1 MKRLSPAGGGFFSLI
16 KAWVRVNFEIP
27 DGIAVKHDLVESTE
41 VKDGYIVGTLNCSN
55 CKEQQVMID
64 KVYRYM
70 KSCHMI
76 PPGRRILVAVSG
88 GADSMCLLELLR
100 KLQERAQLEIR
111 VLHVHHGLRESAED
125 DLQYVAEYCKEAG
138 IPFQAVRVDAAGYA
152 AANGLSVEEAA
163 RHLRYEALEKAAKEW
178 DRQSDHSECRIAV
191 AHHIEDQSETVL
203 FNLVRGSRLTGLR
216 GMLPVNG
223 RIIRPLLCCSR
234 EEIESYLMEHG
245 ITWREDETNED
256 VRYSRNLIRK
266 QVMPLLLSINR
277 GAREHIKRAAE
288 EAAET
293 ESYLA
298 GETERAL
305 KRCCIQGRYTKQVE
319 GSVQGG
325 YSKQVEIGVY
335 NFDGKQSRGIVI
347 HIPSLLEEPLL
358 LQRRVVY
365 AAIAEASGRKKDLQD
380 VHVQAVLEL
389 CRKQGNGE
397 LDVAGGVHVTKVYER
412 LYLSPGTGTK
422 VIQPE
427 AKAGQQSAL
436 KSLSETKGSRQ
447 ESQSTWLTDDP
458 FTKLPT
464 EPEAYTCRVFD
475 FDGDMDAVPRKQY
488 TKWLDYDKIGK
499 LPIFRTRRT
508 GDCITLDEYG
518 RTKSIARYMIDRK
531 VPAQIRDRIVM
542 PTCGSEILWVPGGR
556 ISAAYMVST
565 DTKRILEIH
574 WKPAGKI
581 VH

>member
-1 MKRLSPAGGGFFSLI
+1 
-16 KAWVRVNFEIP
+16 
-27 DGIAVKHDLVESTE
+27 
-41 VKDGYIVGTLNCSN
+41 
-55 CKEQQVMID
+55 MID

-100 KLQERAQLEIR
+100 KLQDRAQLEIR

-266 QVMPLLLSINR
+266 QVMPLLLTINK
-277 GAREHIKRAAE
+277 GAREHIMRAAE
-288 EAAET
+288 EAAEA
-293 ESYLA
+293 ESYLSA
-298 GETERAL
+298 ETERAL

-325 YSKQVEIGVY
+325 YSKQVESGVY
-335 NFDGKQSRGIVI
+335 NFDGKHGQEIVI

-389 CRKQGNGE
+389 CRKQGNGR
-397 LDVAGGVHVTKVYER
+397 LDVAGGVR
-412 LYLSPGTGTK
+412 TK
-422 VIQPE
+422 VIQSE
-427 AKAGQQSAL
+427 AKAGLQGMSENQQ
-436 KSLSETKGSRQ
+436 EPKGSLQ
-447 ESQSTWLTDDP
+447 ESPSTWLTDDL
-458 FTKLPT
+458 FTHLPT
-464 EPEAYTCRVFD
+464 EPEEYTCRVFD

-488 TKWLDYDKIGK
+488 TKWLDYDKIGE
-499 LPIFRTRRT
+499 LPIFRTRRA
-508 GDCITLDEYG
+508 GDRITLDEYG
-518 RTKSIARYMIDRK
+518 RSKSIARYMIDRK
-531 VPAQIRDRIVM
+531 VPAQLRERIVM

-574 WKPAGKI
+574 WDPAGNAAK
-581 VH
+581 

>member
-1 MKRLSPAGGGFFSLI
+1 
-16 KAWVRVNFEIP
+16 
-27 DGIAVKHDLVESTE
+27 
-41 VKDGYIVGTLNCSN
+41 
-55 CKEQQVMID
+55 MID

-125 DLQYVAEYCKEAG
+125 DLQYVEKYCEEAE

-178 DRQSDHSECRIAV
+178 DQQPDHSECRIAV

-234 EEIESYLMEHG
+234 EEIESCLVEHG

-266 QVMPLLLSINR
+266 QVMPLLLSINK
-277 GAREHIKRAAE
+277 GAREHIMRVAE
-288 EAAET
+288 EAAEA

-305 KRCCIQGRYTKQVE
+305 ERCCAQGR
-319 GSVQGG
+319 S
-325 YSKQVEIGVY
+325 SKQAKSGVESSD
-335 NFDGKQSRGIVI
+335 NKQAEEIVI

-389 CRKQGNGE
+389 CRKQRNGE

-412 LYLSPGTGTK
+412 LYLSPGTGAK
-422 VIQPE
+422 AIMPE
-427 AKAGQQSAL
+427 IKAGQPEPPIIQVF
-436 KSLSETKGSRQ
+436 
-447 ESQSTWLTDDP
+447 DDP

-464 EPEAYTCRVFD
+464 EPEEYTCRVFD

-565 DTKRILEIH
+565 DTKRILEIR
-574 WKPAGKI
+574 WDPEGDAAK
-581 VH
+581 

>member
-1 MKRLSPAGGGFFSLI
+1 
-16 KAWVRVNFEIP
+16 
-27 DGIAVKHDLVESTE
+27 
-41 VKDGYIVGTLNCSN
+41 
-55 CKEQQVMID
+55 MID

-100 KLQERAQLEIR
+100 KLQDRAQLEIR

-178 DRQSDHSECRIAV
+178 DTQADHSECRIAV

-266 QVMPLLLSINR
+266 QVMPLLLTINK
-277 GAREHIKRAAE
+277 GAREHIMRAAE
-288 EAAET
+288 EAAEA

-305 KRCCIQGRYTKQVE
+305 ERCCAQGR
-319 GSVQGG
+319 S
-325 YSKQVEIGVY
+325 
-335 NFDGKQSRGIVI
+335 GKQAKSGVESSDNKQAEEIVI

-389 CRKQGNGE
+389 CRKQGNGR
-397 LDVAGGVHVTKVYER
+397 LDVAGGVHVRKVYGL

-422 VIQPE
+422 VIQSE
-427 AKAGQQSAL
+427 AKAGLQGMSENQL
-436 KSLSETKGSRQ
+436 ETKAGQQGMLANQQEPKGSLQ
-447 ESQSTWLTDDP
+447 ESPSTWLTDDL
-458 FTKLPT
+458 FTHLPT
-464 EPEAYTCRVFD
+464 EPEEYTCRVFD

-531 VPAQIRDRIVM
+531 VPAQIRDRIVL

-574 WKPAGKI
+574 WDPAGNAAK
-581 VH
+581 

>member
-1 MKRLSPAGGGFFSLI
+1 
-16 KAWVRVNFEIP
+16 
-27 DGIAVKHDLVESTE
+27 
-41 VKDGYIVGTLNCSN
+41 
-55 CKEQQVMID
+55 MID

-88 GADSMCLLELLR
+88 GADSMCLLEVLR
-100 KLQERAQLEIR
+100 VLQERAQLEIR
-111 VLHVHHGLRESAED
+111 VLHVHHGLRESAEG
-125 DLQYVAEYCKEAG
+125 DLQYVEKYCEEAE

-178 DRQSDHSECRIAV
+178 DQQSALEKAVKEWDQQPAPEKSSNKKDQQPDQSDCRIAV

-266 QVMPLLLSINR
+266 QVMPLLLSINK
-277 GAREHIKRAAE
+277 GAREHIMRAAE
-288 EAAET
+288 EAAEA

-305 KRCCIQGRYTKQVE
+305 ERCCAQGR
-319 GSVQGG
+319 S
-325 YSKQVEIGVY
+325 
-335 NFDGKQSRGIVI
+335 GKQAKSGVEASDNKQAEEIVI

-389 CRKQGNGE
+389 CRKQGNGR
-397 LDVAGGVHVTKVYER
+397 LDVAGGVHVRKVYGL

-422 VIQPE
+422 VIQSE
-427 AKAGQQSAL
+427 AKAGL
-436 KSLSETKGSRQ
+436 P
-447 ESQSTWLTDDP
+447 DDP
-458 FTKLPT
+458 FTHLPT
-464 EPEAYTCRVFD
+464 EPEEYTCRVFD

-574 WKPAGKI
+574 WKPAGKT
-581 VH
+581 VQ

>member
-1 MKRLSPAGGGFFSLI
+1 
-16 KAWVRVNFEIP
+16 
-27 DGIAVKHDLVESTE
+27 
-41 VKDGYIVGTLNCSN
+41 
-55 CKEQQVMID
+55 MID

-100 KLQERAQLEIR
+100 KLQDRAQLEIR

-125 DLQYVAEYCKEAG
+125 DLQYVEKYCEEAE

-178 DRQSDHSECRIAV
+178 DTQADHSECRIAV

-266 QVMPLLLSINR
+266 QVMPLLLTINK
-277 GAREHIKRAAE
+277 GAREHIMRAAE
-288 EAAET
+288 EAAEA
-293 ESYLA
+293 ESYLSA
-298 GETERAL
+298 ETERAL

-325 YSKQVEIGVY
+325 YSKQVESGVY
-335 NFDGKQSRGIVI
+335 NFDGKQSQEIVI
-347 HIPSLLEEPLL
+347 HIPSLLEEPPL

-380 VHVQAVLEL
+380 VHVQAVLGL

-412 LYLSPGTGTK
+412 LYLSPGTGAK
-422 VIQPE
+422 AIMPE
-427 AKAGQQSAL
+427 IKAGQPEPPIIQVF
-436 KSLSETKGSRQ
+436 
-447 ESQSTWLTDDP
+447 DDP

-464 EPEAYTCRVFD
+464 EPEEYTCRVFD

-518 RTKSIARYMIDRK
+518 RSKSIARYMIDRK
-531 VPAQIRDRIVM
+531 VPAQLRERIVM

-565 DTKRILEIH
+565 DTKRILEIR
-574 WKPAGKI
+574 WDPEGDAAK
-581 VH
+581 

>member
-1 MKRLSPAGGGFFSLI
+1 
-16 KAWVRVNFEIP
+16 
-27 DGIAVKHDLVESTE
+27 
-41 VKDGYIVGTLNCSN
+41 
-55 CKEQQVMID
+55 MID

-100 KLQERAQLEIR
+100 KLQDRAQLEIR

-178 DRQSDHSECRIAV
+178 DTQADHSECRIAV

-266 QVMPLLLSINR
+266 QVMPLLLTINK
-277 GAREHIKRAAE
+277 GAREHIMRAAE
-288 EAAET
+288 EAAEA

-305 KRCCIQGRYTKQVE
+305 ERCCAQGR
-319 GSVQGG
+319 S
-325 YSKQVEIGVY
+325 
-335 NFDGKQSRGIVI
+335 GKQAKSGVESSDNKQAEEIVI

-389 CRKQGNGE
+389 CRKQGNGR
-397 LDVAGGVHVTKVYER
+397 LDVAGGVHVRKVYGL

-422 VIQPE
+422 VIQSE
-427 AKAGQQSAL
+427 AKAGLQGMSENQL
-436 KSLSETKGSRQ
+436 ETKAGQRGMLANQQEPKGSLQ
-447 ESQSTWLTDDP
+447 ESPSTWLTDDL
-458 FTKLPT
+458 FTHLPT
-464 EPEAYTCRVFD
+464 EPEEYTCRVFD

-581 VH
+581 AH

>member
-1 MKRLSPAGGGFFSLI
+1 
-16 KAWVRVNFEIP
+16 
-27 DGIAVKHDLVESTE
+27 
-41 VKDGYIVGTLNCSN
+41 
-55 CKEQQVMID
+55 MID

-88 GADSMCLLELLR
+88 GADSMCLLEVLR
-100 KLQERAQLEIR
+100 VLQERAQLEIR

-178 DRQSDHSECRIAV
+178 DQQSALEKAVKEWDQQPAPEKSSNKKDQQPDQSDCRIAV

-266 QVMPLLLSINR
+266 QVMPLLLTINK
-277 GAREHIKRAAE
+277 GAREHIMRAAE
-288 EAAET
+288 EAAEA
-293 ESYLA
+293 ESYLSA
-298 GETERAL
+298 ETERAL

-325 YSKQVEIGVY
+325 YSKQVESGVY
-335 NFDGKQSRGIVI
+335 NFDGKHGQEIVI

-412 LYLSPGTGTK
+412 LYLSPGTGAK
-422 VIQPE
+422 AIMPE
-427 AKAGQQSAL
+427 IKAGQPEPPIIQVF
-436 KSLSETKGSRQ
+436 
-447 ESQSTWLTDDP
+447 DDP

-464 EPEAYTCRVFD
+464 EPKAYTYRVFD

-565 DTKRILEIH
+565 DTKRILEIR
-574 WKPAGKI
+574 WDPEGDAAK
-581 VH
+581 

>member
-1 MKRLSPAGGGFFSLI
+1 
-16 KAWVRVNFEIP
+16 
-27 DGIAVKHDLVESTE
+27 
-41 VKDGYIVGTLNCSN
+41 
-55 CKEQQVMID
+55 MID

-178 DRQSDHSECRIAV
+178 DTQADHSECRIAV

-266 QVMPLLLSINR
+266 QVMPLLLTINK
-277 GAREHIKRAAE
+277 GAREHIMRAAE
-288 EAAET
+288 EAAEA

-305 KRCCIQGRYTKQVE
+305 ERCCAQGR
-319 GSVQGG
+319 S
-325 YSKQVEIGVY
+325 
-335 NFDGKQSRGIVI
+335 GKQAKSGVESSDNKQAEEIVI

-365 AAIAEASGRKKDLQD
+365 AAIADASGRKKDLQD

-389 CRKQGNGE
+389 CRKQGNGR
-397 LDVAGGVHVTKVYER
+397 LDVAGGVHVTKVYGL

-422 VIQPE
+422 VIQSE
-427 AKAGQQSAL
+427 AKAGL
-436 KSLSETKGSRQ
+436 P
-447 ESQSTWLTDDP
+447 DDP
-458 FTKLPT
+458 FTHLPT
-464 EPEAYTCRVFD
+464 EPEEYTCRVFD

-499 LPIFRTRRT
+499 LPIFRTRRA
-508 GDCITLDEYG
+508 GDRITLDEYG
-518 RTKSIARYMIDRK
+518 RSKSIARYMIDRK
-531 VPAQIRDRIVM
+531 VPAQLRERIVM

-574 WKPAGKI
+574 WDPAGNAAK
-581 VH
+581 

>member
-1 MKRLSPAGGGFFSLI
+1 
-16 KAWVRVNFEIP
+16 
-27 DGIAVKHDLVESTE
+27 
-41 VKDGYIVGTLNCSN
+41 
-55 CKEQQVMID
+55 MID

-178 DRQSDHSECRIAV
+178 DTQADHSECRIAV

-266 QVMPLLLSINR
+266 QVMPLLLTINK
-277 GAREHIKRAAE
+277 GAREHIMRAAE
-288 EAAET
+288 EAAEA
-293 ESYLA
+293 ESYLSA
-298 GETERAL
+298 ETERAL

-325 YSKQVEIGVY
+325 YSKQVESGVY
-335 NFDGKQSRGIVI
+335 NFDGKQSREIVI
-347 HIPSLLEEPLL
+347 HIPSLLEEPPL

-380 VHVQAVLEL
+380 VHVQAVLGL
-389 CRKQGNGE
+389 CRKPGNGE
-397 LDVAGGVHVTKVYER
+397 LDVAGGVHVTKVYEQ
-412 LYLSPGTGTK
+412 LYLNPDTGAK
-422 VIQPE
+422 AIMPE
-427 AKAGQQSAL
+427 TKAGQPELPIIQVF
-436 KSLSETKGSRQ
+436 
-447 ESQSTWLTDDP
+447 DDP
-458 FTKLPT
+458 FTHLPT

-565 DTKRILEIH
+565 DTKRILEIR
-574 WKPAGKI
+574 WDPEGDAAK
-581 VH
+581 

>member
-1 MKRLSPAGGGFFSLI
+1 
-16 KAWVRVNFEIP
+16 
-27 DGIAVKHDLVESTE
+27 
-41 VKDGYIVGTLNCSN
+41 
-55 CKEQQVMID
+55 MID

-88 GADSMCLLELLR
+88 GADSMCLLEVLR
-100 KLQERAQLEIR
+100 VLQERAELKIR

-178 DRQSDHSECRIAV
+178 DTQADHSECRIAV

-266 QVMPLLLSINR
+266 QVMPLLLTINK
-277 GAREHIKRAAE
+277 GAREHIMRAAE
-288 EAAET
+288 EAAEA

-305 KRCCIQGRYTKQVE
+305 ERCCAQGRY
-319 GSVQGG
+319 
-325 YSKQVEIGVY
+325 SKQAKSGVETADNKQAKSGVESSD
-335 NFDGKQSRGIVI
+335 NKQAEEIVI
-347 HIPSLLEEPLL
+347 RIPSLLEEPLL

-365 AAIAEASGRKKDLQD
+365 AAIADASGRKKDLQD

-397 LDVAGGVHVTKVYER
+397 LDVAGGVHVTKVYGL

-422 VIQPE
+422 VIQSE
-427 AKAGQQSAL
+427 AKAGLQGMSENQLETKAGQQGM
-436 KSLSETKGSRQ
+436 SENQQEPKGSRQ
-447 ESQSTWLTDDP
+447 ETPATRLMDDL
-458 FTKLPT
+458 FTHLPT
-464 EPEAYTCRVFD
+464 EPKAYTYRVFD

-499 LPIFRTRRT
+499 LPIFRTRRA
-508 GDCITLDEYG
+508 GDRITLDEYG
-518 RTKSIARYMIDRK
+518 RSKSIARYMIDRK
-531 VPAQIRDRIVM
+531 VPAQLRERIVM

-574 WKPAGKI
+574 WDPAGNAAK
-581 VH
+581 

>member
-1 MKRLSPAGGGFFSLI
+1 
-16 KAWVRVNFEIP
+16 
-27 DGIAVKHDLVESTE
+27 
-41 VKDGYIVGTLNCSN
+41 
-55 CKEQQVMID
+55 MID

-88 GADSMCLLELLR
+88 GADSMCLLEVLR
-100 KLQERAQLEIR
+100 KLQDRAQLEIR

-178 DRQSDHSECRIAV
+178 DTQADHSECRIAV

-266 QVMPLLLSINR
+266 QVMPLLLTINK
-277 GAREHIKRAAE
+277 GAREHIMRAAE
-288 EAAET
+288 EAAEA
-293 ESYLA
+293 ESYLSA
-298 GETERAL
+298 ETERAL

-325 YSKQVEIGVY
+325 YSKQVESGVY
-335 NFDGKQSRGIVI
+335 NFDGKQSREIVI
-347 HIPSLLEEPLL
+347 HIPSLLEEPPL

-397 LDVAGGVHVTKVYER
+397 LDVAGGVHVTKVYGL

-422 VIQPE
+422 VIQSE
-427 AKAGQQSAL
+427 AKAGL
-436 KSLSETKGSRQ
+436 P
-447 ESQSTWLTDDP
+447 DDP
-458 FTKLPT
+458 FTHLPT
-464 EPEAYTCRVFD
+464 EPEEYTCRVFD

-565 DTKRILEIH
+565 NTKRILEIH

-581 VH
+581 AH

>member
-1 MKRLSPAGGGFFSLI
+1 
-16 KAWVRVNFEIP
+16 
-27 DGIAVKHDLVESTE
+27 
-41 VKDGYIVGTLNCSN
+41 
-55 CKEQQVMID
+55 MID

-88 GADSMCLLELLR
+88 GADSMCLLEVLR
-100 KLQERAQLEIR
+100 VLQERAELKIR

-125 DLQYVAEYCKEAG
+125 DLQYVAKYCKEAG

-152 AANGLSVEEAA
+152 ATNGLSVEEAA
-163 RHLRYEALEKAAKEW
+163 RHLRYETLEKAAKEW
-178 DRQSDHSECRIAV
+178 DQQSALEKAVKEWDQQPAPEKSSNKKDQQPDQSDCRIAV

-266 QVMPLLLSINR
+266 QVMPLLLTINK
-277 GAREHIKRAAE
+277 GAREHIMRAAE
-288 EAAET
+288 EAAEA
-293 ESYLA
+293 ESYLSA
-298 GETERAL
+298 ETERAL
-305 KRCCIQGRYTKQVE
+305 KRCCIQGRYTNQVE

-325 YSKQVEIGVY
+325 YSKQVESGVY
-335 NFDGKQSRGIVI
+335 NFDGKHGQEIVI

-397 LDVAGGVHVTKVYER
+397 LDVAGGVHVTKVYGL

-422 VIQPE
+422 VIQSE
-427 AKAGQQSAL
+427 AKAGL
-436 KSLSETKGSRQ
+436 P
-447 ESQSTWLTDDP
+447 DDP
-458 FTKLPT
+458 FTHLPT
-464 EPEAYTCRVFD
+464 EPEEYTCRVFD
-475 FDGDMDAVPRKQY
+475 FDGDMDAVPRKQC

-574 WKPAGKI
+574 WKPAGKT
-581 VH
+581 VQ

>member
-1 MKRLSPAGGGFFSLI
+1 
-16 KAWVRVNFEIP
+16 
-27 DGIAVKHDLVESTE
+27 
-41 VKDGYIVGTLNCSN
+41 
-55 CKEQQVMID
+55 MID

-88 GADSMCLLELLR
+88 GADSMCLLEVLR
-100 KLQERAQLEIR
+100 VLQERAELKIR

-125 DLQYVAEYCKEAG
+125 DLQYVEKYCEEAE

-178 DRQSDHSECRIAV
+178 DQQSALEKAVKEWDQQPAPEKSSNKKDQQPDQSDCRIAV

-266 QVMPLLLSINR
+266 QVMPLLLTINK
-277 GAREHIKRAAE
+277 GAREHIMRAAE
-288 EAAET
+288 EAAEA
-293 ESYLA
+293 ESCLA

-305 KRCCIQGRYTKQVE
+305 ERCCAQGRY
-319 GSVQGG
+319 
-325 YSKQVEIGVY
+325 SKQAKSGVESSD
-335 NFDGKQSRGIVI
+335 NKQAEEIVI
-347 HIPSLLEEPLL
+347 RIPSLLEEPLL

-365 AAIAEASGRKKDLQD
+365 AAIADASGRKKDLQD

-389 CRKQGNGE
+389 CRKQGNGR
-397 LDVAGGVHVTKVYER
+397 LDVAGGVHVRKVYGL

-422 VIQPE
+422 VIQSE
-427 AKAGQQSAL
+427 AKAGL
-436 KSLSETKGSRQ
+436 P
-447 ESQSTWLTDDP
+447 DDP
-458 FTKLPT
+458 FTHLPT
-464 EPEAYTCRVFD
+464 EPEEYTCRVFD

-574 WKPAGKI
+574 WKPAGKT

>member
-1 MKRLSPAGGGFFSLI
+1 
-16 KAWVRVNFEIP
+16 
-27 DGIAVKHDLVESTE
+27 
-41 VKDGYIVGTLNCSN
+41 
-55 CKEQQVMID
+55 MID

-100 KLQERAQLEIR
+100 KLQDRAQLEIR

-178 DRQSDHSECRIAV
+178 DQQPDHSECRIAV

-234 EEIESYLMEHG
+234 EEIESYLMENG

-266 QVMPLLLSINR
+266 QVMPLLLTINK
-277 GAREHIKRAAE
+277 GAREHIMRAAE
-288 EAAET
+288 EAAEA

-305 KRCCIQGRYTKQVE
+305 ERCCAQGR
-319 GSVQGG
+319 S
-325 YSKQVEIGVY
+325 
-335 NFDGKQSRGIVI
+335 GKQAKSGVESSDNKQAEEIVI
-347 HIPSLLEEPLL
+347 HIPSLLEEPPL

-365 AAIAEASGRKKDLQD
+365 AAIADASGRKKDLQD

-389 CRKQGNGE
+389 CRKQGNGR
-397 LDVAGGVHVTKVYER
+397 LDVAGGVHVRKVYGL

-422 VIQPE
+422 VIQSE
-427 AKAGQQSAL
+427 AKAGQPEPPIIQVF
-436 KSLSETKGSRQ
+436 
-447 ESQSTWLTDDP
+447 DDP

-464 EPEAYTCRVFD
+464 EPEEYTCRVFD

-488 TKWLDYDKIGK
+488 TKWLDYDKIGE
-499 LPIFRTRRT
+499 LPIFRTRRA
-508 GDCITLDEYG
+508 GDRITLDEYG
-518 RTKSIARYMIDRK
+518 RSKSIARYMIDRK
-531 VPAQIRDRIVM
+531 VPAQLRERIVM

-574 WKPAGKI
+574 WDPAGNAAK
-581 VH
+581 

>member
-1 MKRLSPAGGGFFSLI
+1 
-16 KAWVRVNFEIP
+16 
-27 DGIAVKHDLVESTE
+27 
-41 VKDGYIVGTLNCSN
+41 
-55 CKEQQVMID
+55 MID

-88 GADSMCLLELLR
+88 GADSMCLLEVLR

-178 DRQSDHSECRIAV
+178 DTQADHSECRIAV

-266 QVMPLLLSINR
+266 QVMPLLLSINK
-277 GAREHIKRAAE
+277 GAREHIMRAAE
-288 EAAET
+288 EAAEA

-305 KRCCIQGRYTKQVE
+305 ERCCAQGR
-319 GSVQGG
+319 S
-325 YSKQVEIGVY
+325 
-335 NFDGKQSRGIVI
+335 GKQAKSGVEASDNKQAEEIVI

-389 CRKQGNGE
+389 CRKQRNGE

-412 LYLSPGTGTK
+412 LYLSPGTGAK
-422 VIQPE
+422 AIMPE
-427 AKAGQQSAL
+427 IKAGQPEPPIIQVF
-436 KSLSETKGSRQ
+436 
-447 ESQSTWLTDDP
+447 DDP

-464 EPEAYTCRVFD
+464 EPEEYTWRVFD

-565 DTKRILEIH
+565 DTKRILEIR
-574 WKPAGKI
+574 WDPEGDAAK
-581 VH
+581 

>member
-1 MKRLSPAGGGFFSLI
+1 
-16 KAWVRVNFEIP
+16 
-27 DGIAVKHDLVESTE
+27 
-41 VKDGYIVGTLNCSN
+41 
-55 CKEQQVMID
+55 MID

-100 KLQERAQLEIR
+100 KLQDRAQLEIR

-178 DRQSDHSECRIAV
+178 DTQADHSECRIAV

-234 EEIESYLMEHG
+234 EEIESCLVEHG

-266 QVMPLLLSINR
+266 QVMPLLLSINK
-277 GAREHIKRAAE
+277 GAREHIMRAAE
-288 EAAET
+288 EAAEA

-305 KRCCIQGRYTKQVE
+305 ERCCAQGR
-319 GSVQGG
+319 S
-325 YSKQVEIGVY
+325 
-335 NFDGKQSRGIVI
+335 GKQAKSGVEASDNKQAEEIVI

-397 LDVAGGVHVTKVYER
+397 LDVAGGVHVTKVYGL

-422 VIQPE
+422 VIQSE
-427 AKAGQQSAL
+427 AKAGLQGMSENQQ
-436 KSLSETKGSRQ
+436 EPKGSRQ
-447 ESQSTWLTDDP
+447 ETPATRLMDDL
-458 FTKLPT
+458 FTHLPT
-464 EPEAYTCRVFD
+464 EPEEYTCRVFD

-488 TKWLDYDKIGK
+488 TKWLDYDKIGE
-499 LPIFRTRRT
+499 LPIFRTRRA
-508 GDCITLDEYG
+508 GDRITLDEYG
-518 RTKSIARYMIDRK
+518 RSKSIARYMIDRK
-531 VPAQIRDRIVM
+531 VPAQLRERIVM

-574 WKPAGKI
+574 WDPAGNAAK
-581 VH
+581 

>member
-1 MKRLSPAGGGFFSLI
+1 
-16 KAWVRVNFEIP
+16 
-27 DGIAVKHDLVESTE
+27 
-41 VKDGYIVGTLNCSN
+41 
-55 CKEQQVMID
+55 
-64 KVYRYM
+64 
-70 KSCHMI
+70 
-76 PPGRRILVAVSG
+76 
-88 GADSMCLLELLR
+88 
-100 KLQERAQLEIR
+100 
-111 VLHVHHGLRESAED
+111 
-125 DLQYVAEYCKEAG
+125 
-138 IPFQAVRVDAAGYA
+138 
-152 AANGLSVEEAA
+152 
-163 RHLRYEALEKAAKEW
+163 
-178 DRQSDHSECRIAV
+178 
-191 AHHIEDQSETVL
+191 
-203 FNLVRGSRLTGLR
+203 
-216 GMLPVNG
+216 MLPVNG

-234 EEIESYLMEHG
+234 EEIESCLVEHG

-266 QVMPLLLSINR
+266 QVMPLLLSINK
-277 GAREHIKRAAE
+277 GAREHIMRAAE
-288 EAAET
+288 EAAEA

-305 KRCCIQGRYTKQVE
+305 ERCCANGRYDKQAESRCDKLAESSDSNQAVS
-319 GSVQGG
+319 SVL
-325 YSKQVEIGVY
+325 S
-335 NFDGKQSRGIVI
+335 NNGKHGQEIVI

-365 AAIAEASGRKKDLQD
+365 AAIADASGRKKDLQD

-389 CRKQGNGE
+389 CRKQGNGR
-397 LDVAGGVHVTKVYER
+397 LDVAGGVHVRKVYGL

-422 VIQPE
+422 VIQSE
-427 AKAGQQSAL
+427 AKAGL
-436 KSLSETKGSRQ
+436 P
-447 ESQSTWLTDDP
+447 DDP
-458 FTKLPT
+458 FTHLPT
-464 EPEAYTCRVFD
+464 EPEEYTCRVFD

-574 WKPAGKI
+574 WDPAGNAAK
-581 VH
+581 

>member
-1 MKRLSPAGGGFFSLI
+1 
-16 KAWVRVNFEIP
+16 
-27 DGIAVKHDLVESTE
+27 
-41 VKDGYIVGTLNCSN
+41 
-55 CKEQQVMID
+55 
-64 KVYRYM
+64 
-70 KSCHMI
+70 MI

-178 DRQSDHSECRIAV
+178 DTQADHSECRIAV

-266 QVMPLLLSINR
+266 QVMPLLLTINK
-277 GAREHIKRAAE
+277 GAREHIMRAAE
-288 EAAET
+288 EAAEA

-298 GETERAL
+298 CETERAL
-305 KRCCIQGRYTKQVE
+305 KRCCANGRYDKQAE
-319 GSVQGG
+319 SR
-325 YSKQVEIGVY
+325 S
-335 NFDGKQSRGIVI
+335 GKQAKSGVETSDNKQAEEIVI

-380 VHVQAVLEL
+380 VHVQAVLGL
-389 CRKQGNGE
+389 CRKPGNGE
-397 LDVAGGVHVTKVYER
+397 LDVAGGVHVTKVYEQ
-412 LYLSPGTGTK
+412 LYLNPGTGAK
-422 VIQPE
+422 AIMPE
-427 AKAGQQSAL
+427 TKAGQPELPIIQVF
-436 KSLSETKGSRQ
+436 
-447 ESQSTWLTDDP
+447 DDP
-458 FTKLPT
+458 FTHLPT
-464 EPEAYTCRVFD
+464 EPEEYTWRVFD

-488 TKWLDYDKIGK
+488 TKWLDYDKIGE
-499 LPIFRTRRT
+499 LPIFRTRRA
-508 GDCITLDEYG
+508 GDRITLDEYG
-518 RTKSIARYMIDRK
+518 RSKSIARYMIDRK
-531 VPAQIRDRIVM
+531 VPAQLRERIVM

-574 WKPAGKI
+574 WDPAGNAAK
-581 VH
+581 

>member
-1 MKRLSPAGGGFFSLI
+1 M
-16 KAWVRVNFEIP
+16 
-27 DGIAVKHDLVESTE
+27 
-41 VKDGYIVGTLNCSN
+41 
-55 CKEQQVMID
+55 
-64 KVYRYM
+64 
-70 KSCHMI
+70 
-76 PPGRRILVAVSG
+76 
-88 GADSMCLLELLR
+88 
-100 KLQERAQLEIR
+100 
-111 VLHVHHGLRESAED
+111 
-125 DLQYVAEYCKEAG
+125 
-138 IPFQAVRVDAAGYA
+138 
-152 AANGLSVEEAA
+152 
-163 RHLRYEALEKAAKEW
+163 
-178 DRQSDHSECRIAV
+178 
-191 AHHIEDQSETVL
+191 
-203 FNLVRGSRLTGLR
+203 TGLR

-234 EEIESYLMEHG
+234 EEIESCLVEHG

-266 QVMPLLLSINR
+266 QVMPLLLSINK
-277 GAREHIKRAAE
+277 GAREHIMRAAE
-288 EAAET
+288 EAAEA

-305 KRCCIQGRYTKQVE
+305 ERCCAQGR
-319 GSVQGG
+319 S
-325 YSKQVEIGVY
+325 
-335 NFDGKQSRGIVI
+335 GKQAKSGVEASDNKQAEEIVI

-365 AAIAEASGRKKDLQD
+365 AAIADASGRKKDLQD

-389 CRKQGNGE
+389 CRKQGNGR
-397 LDVAGGVHVTKVYER
+397 LDVAGGVHVRKVYGL

-422 VIQPE
+422 VIQSE
-427 AKAGQQSAL
+427 AKAGL
-436 KSLSETKGSRQ
+436 P
-447 ESQSTWLTDDP
+447 DDP
-458 FTKLPT
+458 FTHLPT
-464 EPEAYTCRVFD
+464 EPEEYTCRVFD

-581 VH
+581 AH

>member
-1 MKRLSPAGGGFFSLI
+1 
-16 KAWVRVNFEIP
+16 
-27 DGIAVKHDLVESTE
+27 
-41 VKDGYIVGTLNCSN
+41 
-55 CKEQQVMID
+55 MID

-88 GADSMCLLELLR
+88 GADSMCLLEVLR
-100 KLQERAQLEIR
+100 VLQERAQLEIR

-178 DRQSDHSECRIAV
+178 DQQPDHSECRIAV

-266 QVMPLLLSINR
+266 QVMPLLLTINK
-277 GAREHIKRAAE
+277 GAREHIMRAAE
-288 EAAET
+288 EAAEA

-305 KRCCIQGRYTKQVE
+305 ERCCAQGR
-319 GSVQGG
+319 S
-325 YSKQVEIGVY
+325 
-335 NFDGKQSRGIVI
+335 GKQAKSGVESSDNKQAEEIVI

-389 CRKQGNGE
+389 CRKQGNGR
-397 LDVAGGVHVTKVYER
+397 LDVAGGVHVRKVYGL

-422 VIQPE
+422 VIQSE
-427 AKAGQQSAL
+427 AKAGLQGMSENQL
-436 KSLSETKGSRQ
+436 ETKAGQRGMLANQQEPKGSLQ
-447 ESQSTWLTDDP
+447 ESPSTWLTDDL
-458 FTKLPT
+458 FTHLPT
-464 EPEAYTCRVFD
+464 EPEEYTCRVFD

-565 DTKRILEIH
+565 DTKRILEIR
-574 WKPAGKI
+574 WDPEGDAAK
-581 VH
+581 

>member
-1 MKRLSPAGGGFFSLI
+1 
-16 KAWVRVNFEIP
+16 
-27 DGIAVKHDLVESTE
+27 
-41 VKDGYIVGTLNCSN
+41 
-55 CKEQQVMID
+55 MID

-88 GADSMCLLELLR
+88 GADSMCLLEVLR
-100 KLQERAQLEIR
+100 VLQERAELKIR

-178 DRQSDHSECRIAV
+178 DQQPDHSECRIAV

-266 QVMPLLLSINR
+266 QVMPLLLTINK
-277 GAREHIKRAAE
+277 GAREHIMRAAE
-288 EAAET
+288 EAAEA

-298 GETERAL
+298 GETQRAL
-305 KRCCIQGRYTKQVE
+305 ERCCAQGRY
-319 GSVQGG
+319 
-325 YSKQVEIGVY
+325 SKQAKSGVETADNKQAKSGVESSD
-335 NFDGKQSRGIVI
+335 NKQAEEIVI
-347 HIPSLLEEPLL
+347 RIPSLLEEPLL

-397 LDVAGGVHVTKVYER
+397 LDVAGGVHVTKVYGL

-422 VIQPE
+422 VIQSE
-427 AKAGQQSAL
+427 AKAGL
-436 KSLSETKGSRQ
+436 P
-447 ESQSTWLTDDP
+447 DDP
-458 FTKLPT
+458 FTHLPT
-464 EPEAYTCRVFD
+464 EPEEYTCRVFD

-488 TKWLDYDKIGK
+488 TKWLDYDKIGE
-499 LPIFRTRRT
+499 LPIFRTRRA
-508 GDCITLDEYG
+508 GDRITLDEYG
-518 RTKSIARYMIDRK
+518 RSKSIARYMIDRK
-531 VPAQIRDRIVM
+531 VPAQLRERIVM

-565 DTKRILEIH
+565 DTNRILEIH
-574 WKPAGKI
+574 WDPAGNAAK
-581 VH
+581 

>member
-1 MKRLSPAGGGFFSLI
+1 
-16 KAWVRVNFEIP
+16 
-27 DGIAVKHDLVESTE
+27 
-41 VKDGYIVGTLNCSN
+41 
-55 CKEQQVMID
+55 MID
-64 KVYRYM
+64 QVYRYM

-88 GADSMCLLELLR
+88 GADSMCLLEVLR
-100 KLQERAQLEIR
+100 ELQERTESKIR
-111 VLHVHHGLRESAED
+111 VLHVHHGLRESAEN
-125 DLQYVAEYCKEAG
+125 DLQYVAKYCKDAR

-152 AANGLSVEEAA
+152 TANGLSVEEAA

-178 DRQSDHSECRIAV
+178 DQQSALEKAAKEWDQDSALEKAAKEWDQQPAPEKSSNKEDQQPDQCRIAV

-234 EEIESYLMEHG
+234 EEIESFLMERE
-245 ITWREDETNED
+245 IIWREDETNED

-266 QVMPLLLSINR
+266 QVMPLLLSINK
-277 GAREHIKRAAE
+277 GAREHIMRAAE
-288 EAAET
+288 EAAEA

-305 KRCCIQGRYTKQVE
+305 ERCCVQGR
-319 GSVQGG
+319 
-325 YSKQVEIGVY
+325 
-335 NFDGKQSRGIVI
+335 NGKQGQEIVI
-347 HIPSLLEEPLL
+347 HIPSLLEEPPL

-380 VHVQAVLEL
+380 VHVQAVLGL

-422 VIQPE
+422 AIMPE
-427 AKAGQQSAL
+427 TKAGL
-436 KSLSETKGSRQ
+436 PDETANQPGAEVGLPETPIIQ
-447 ESQSTWLTDDP
+447 LTDDP
-458 FTKLPT
+458 FTQLPT
-464 EPEAYTCRVFD
+464 EPEAYACRVFD

-488 TKWLDYDKIGK
+488 TKWLDYDKIGE
-499 LPIFRTRRT
+499 LPIFRTRRA
-508 GDCITLDEYG
+508 GDRITLDEYG
-518 RTKSIARYMIDRK
+518 RSKSIARYMIDRK
-531 VPAQIRDRIVM
+531 VPAQLRERIVM

-574 WKPAGKI
+574 WDPAGNAAR
-581 VH
+581 

>member
-1 MKRLSPAGGGFFSLI
+1 
-16 KAWVRVNFEIP
+16 
-27 DGIAVKHDLVESTE
+27 
-41 VKDGYIVGTLNCSN
+41 
-55 CKEQQVMID
+55 MID

-88 GADSMCLLELLR
+88 GADSMCLLEVLR

-178 DRQSDHSECRIAV
+178 DTQADHSECRIAV

-266 QVMPLLLSINR
+266 QVMPLLLTINK
-277 GAREHIKRAAE
+277 GAREHIMRAAE
-288 EAAET
+288 EAAEA

-305 KRCCIQGRYTKQVE
+305 ERCCAQGR
-319 GSVQGG
+319 S
-325 YSKQVEIGVY
+325 
-335 NFDGKQSRGIVI
+335 GKQAKSGVESSDNKQAEEIVI

-389 CRKQGNGE
+389 CRKQGNGR
-397 LDVAGGVHVTKVYER
+397 LDVAGGVHVRKVYGL

-422 VIQPE
+422 VIQSE
-427 AKAGQQSAL
+427 AKAGLQGMSENQL
-436 KSLSETKGSRQ
+436 ETKAGQRGMLANQQEPKGSLQ
-447 ESQSTWLTDDP
+447 ESPSTWLTDDL
-458 FTKLPT
+458 FTHLPT
-464 EPEAYTCRVFD
+464 EPEEYTCRVFD

-565 DTKRILEIH
+565 DTKRILEIR
-574 WKPAGKI
+574 WDPEGDAAK
-581 VH
+581 

>member
-1 MKRLSPAGGGFFSLI
+1 
-16 KAWVRVNFEIP
+16 
-27 DGIAVKHDLVESTE
+27 
-41 VKDGYIVGTLNCSN
+41 
-55 CKEQQVMID
+55 MID

-100 KLQERAQLEIR
+100 KLQDRAQLEIR

-178 DRQSDHSECRIAV
+178 DTRADHSECRIAV

-266 QVMPLLLSINR
+266 QVMPLLLTINK
-277 GAREHIKRAAE
+277 GAREHIMRAAE
-288 EAAET
+288 EAAEA
-293 ESYLA
+293 ESYLSA
-298 GETERAL
+298 ETERAL
-305 KRCCIQGRYTKQVE
+305 QRCCIQGRYTKQVE

-325 YSKQVEIGVY
+325 YSKQVESGVY
-335 NFDGKQSRGIVI
+335 NFDGKQSQEIVI
-347 HIPSLLEEPLL
+347 HIPSLLEEPPL
-358 LQRRVVY
+358 LQRRVAY

-412 LYLSPGTGTK
+412 LYLKPGTGAK
-422 VIQPE
+422 AIMPE
-427 AKAGQQSAL
+427 IKAGQPEPPIIQVF
-436 KSLSETKGSRQ
+436 
-447 ESQSTWLTDDP
+447 DDP

-464 EPEAYTCRVFD
+464 EPEEYTCRVFD

-488 TKWLDYDKIGK
+488 TKWLDYDKIGE

-565 DTKRILEIH
+565 DTKRILEIR
-574 WKPAGKI
+574 WKPAGKT

>member
-1 MKRLSPAGGGFFSLI
+1 
-16 KAWVRVNFEIP
+16 
-27 DGIAVKHDLVESTE
+27 
-41 VKDGYIVGTLNCSN
+41 
-55 CKEQQVMID
+55 MID

-88 GADSMCLLELLR
+88 GADSMCLLEVLR
-100 KLQERAQLEIR
+100 VLQERAELKIR

-125 DLQYVAEYCKEAG
+125 DLQYVEKYCEEAE

-178 DRQSDHSECRIAV
+178 DQQSALEKAVKEWDQQPAPEKSSNKKDQQPDQSDCRIAV

-266 QVMPLLLSINR
+266 QVMPLLLTINK
-277 GAREHIKRAAE
+277 GAREHIMRAAE
-288 EAAET
+288 EAAEA

-305 KRCCIQGRYTKQVE
+305 ERCCANGRYDKQAE
-319 GSVQGG
+319 SRS
-325 YSKQVEIGVY
+325 SKQAKSGVETSD
-335 NFDGKQSRGIVI
+335 NKQAEEIVI

-389 CRKQGNGE
+389 CRKQGNGR
-397 LDVAGGVHVTKVYER
+397 LDVAGGVHVRKVYGL

-422 VIQPE
+422 VIQSE
-427 AKAGQQSAL
+427 AKAGLQGMSENQQ
-436 KSLSETKGSRQ
+436 EPKGSRQ
-447 ESQSTWLTDDP
+447 ETPATRIMDDL
-458 FTKLPT
+458 FTHLPT
-464 EPEAYTCRVFD
+464 EPEEYTCRVFD
-475 FDGDMDAVPRKQY
+475 FDGDMDAVPRKQC

-574 WKPAGKI
+574 WKPAGKT
-581 VH
+581 VQ

>member
-1 MKRLSPAGGGFFSLI
+1 
-16 KAWVRVNFEIP
+16 
-27 DGIAVKHDLVESTE
+27 
-41 VKDGYIVGTLNCSN
+41 
-55 CKEQQVMID
+55 MID

-88 GADSMCLLELLR
+88 GADSMCLLEVLR
-100 KLQERAQLEIR
+100 VLQERAELKIR

-125 DLQYVAEYCKEAG
+125 DLQYVAKYCKEAG

-178 DRQSDHSECRIAV
+178 DTRADHSDCRIAV

-266 QVMPLLLSINR
+266 QVMPLLLTINK
-277 GAREHIKRAAE
+277 GAREHIMRAAE
-288 EAAET
+288 EAAEA

-305 KRCCIQGRYTKQVE
+305 ERCCAQGRY
-319 GSVQGG
+319 
-325 YSKQVEIGVY
+325 SKQAKSGVETADNKQAKSGVESSD
-335 NFDGKQSRGIVI
+335 NKQAEEIVI
-347 HIPSLLEEPLL
+347 RIPSLLEEPLL

-397 LDVAGGVHVTKVYER
+397 LDVAGGVHVTKVYGL

-422 VIQPE
+422 VIQSE
-427 AKAGQQSAL
+427 EKAGLQGMSENQLETKAGQQGM
-436 KSLSETKGSRQ
+436 SENQQEPKGSRQ
-447 ESQSTWLTDDP
+447 ETPATRLMDDL
-458 FTKLPT
+458 FTHLPT
-464 EPEAYTCRVFD
+464 EPEEYTCRVFD

-531 VPAQIRDRIVM
+531 VPAQLRERIVM

-574 WKPAGKI
+574 WDPAGNAAK
-581 VH
+581 